1 MKKYLNVKNFTI
13 VILIILLF
21 LAFFNPGGYLP
32 NRTNIMVDSIP
43 YAVHDTIS
51 VDNLVEVEVEVEVP
65 VEVEVEKRVEVPVLT
80 PVDTNEILKVYFA
93 KIQHKEVLT
102 LPNNQGIVT
111 ITDTI
116 SKNNIVNRKFIADIK
131 RMIVKDTIYTQ
142 IPRKNEAYLG
152 IDAKFDKPNVVNI
165 IGLSMLFKNKD
176 DNHMYRLGVGVTNR
190 TDDQGSTGKLTPFIG
205 GGVYWKVK
213 LRK

>member
-1 MKKYLNVKNFTI
+1 MKKYLDIRNFI
-13 VILIILLF
+13 ILILILLCTLEF
-21 LAFFNPGGYLP
+21 LNPKGFMP
-32 NRTNIMVDSIP
+32 NRTNIKVDSIP
-43 YAVHDTIS
+43 YDIHDTIT

-65 VEVEVEKRVEVPVLT
+65 VEVEKRVEVPVLI

-93 KIQHKEVLT
+93 KIQQKEVLT
-102 LPNNQGIVT
+102 LPNNQGTVT

-131 RMIVKDTIYTQ
+131 RMIVKDTVYTQ
-142 IPRKNEAYLG
+142 IPRKTEVYLG
-152 IDAKFDKPNVVNI
+152 LDAKFDKPNVVNI

-176 DNHMYRLGVGVTNR
+176 DNHLYKLGVGVTNR
-190 TDDQGSTGKLTPFIG
+190 IDDVGTTGKLVPFIG

-213 LRK
+213 LRR

>member
-1 MKKYLNVKNFTI
+1 MKKYLDIRNFI
-13 VILIILLF
+13 ILILILLCTLEF
-21 LAFFNPGGYLP
+21 LNPKGLMP
-32 NRTNIMVDSIP
+32 NRTNIKVDSIP
-43 YAVHDTIS
+43 YAIHDTIS

-65 VEVEVEKRVEVPVLT
+65 VEVEKRVEVPVLT

-93 KIQHKEVLT
+93 KIQQKEVLT
-102 LPNNQGIVT
+102 LPNNQGTVT

-131 RMIVKDTIYTQ
+131 RMIVKDTVYTQ
-142 IPRKNEAYLG
+142 IPRKTEVYLG
-152 IDAKFDKPNVVNI
+152 VDAKFDKPNVVNI

-176 DNHMYRLGVGVTNR
+176 DNHLYKLGVGVTNR
-190 TDDQGSTGKLTPFIG
+190 IDDGGTTGKLVPFIG

-213 LRK
+213 LRR